1 MDVLTQMYAEAWAQ
15 LPVEVVELVVVP
27 APRERPDDAE
37 PA

>member
-1 MDVLTQMYAEAWAQ
+1 MDVLTRMYAEAWAQ

-27 APRERPDDAE
+27 APREQREDDA